1 MLKKTRD
8 KLKKRKEGF
17 PLTLERSNLSRMT
30 VKMFHQNK
38 TKKVKFSINIFE
50 EKLTVIIFQ
59 L

>member
-1 MLKKTRD
+1 MRD

-17 PLTLERSNLSRMT
+17 QLTLECSNLSRMT

-38 TKKVKFSINIFE
+38 PKKVKFLINIFE
-50 EKLTVIIFQ
+50 ENLTLIIFQ

>member
-1 MLKKTRD
+1 MLKKMRD
-8 KLKKRKEGF
+8 KSKKRKEGF
-17 PLTLERSNLSRMT
+17 LLTLERSNLSRMT

-50 EKLTVIIFQ
+50 ENLTVIIFQ

>member
-1 MLKKTRD
+1 MRD

>member
-1 MLKKTRD
+1 MRD

-17 PLTLERSNLSRMT
+17 PLTLEPSNLSRMT